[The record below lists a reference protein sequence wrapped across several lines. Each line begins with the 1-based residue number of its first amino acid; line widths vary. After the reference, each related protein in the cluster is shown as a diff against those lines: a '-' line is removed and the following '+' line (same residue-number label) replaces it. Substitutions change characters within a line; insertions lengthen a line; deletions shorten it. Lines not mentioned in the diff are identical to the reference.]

1 MRIPSKQQRLMA
13 LDIVE
18 KNCKSKGAYLKE
30 HVKDYNKFLNKI
42 SRMYPAYTKTTNACL
57 SSSKN
62 ILIELVKCVHMD
74 NKITNSI
81 QLKWFKSFLNT
92 IVNCVKAGLSVVL
105 GMLNNYIKTSTQD
118 LFNTVVS
125 TGVTLITV
133 SLITS
138 SIVIGTVSAVVIL
151 GIGLWMNSAEKQMN
165 DLRIKKG
172 PSWWDKIKDKI
183 TGMFGDDEEVPEEL
197 LPPEPKTPNITA
209 TVINESVALL
219 GAFIFLIM
227 LKAVVI
233 NRFNEEIK
241 EKLEILSS
249 LFTPS
254 SVLIGLLTT
263 LLLVGSGGL
272 SAIV

>member
-105 GMLNNYIKTSTQD
+105 GMLNNYIKRSTQD
-118 LFNTVVS
+118 LFNTAVS
-125 TGVTLITV
+125 AVYTTFMVTLIT
-133 SLITS
+133 S
-138 SIVIGTVSAVVIL
+138 SVVVGVVSAVVIL

-172 PSWWDKIKDKI
+172 PSWWDKFKDKMSGI
-183 TGMFGDDEEVPEEL
+183 FGDDEEVPEEL

-209 TVINESVALL
+209 TIINESA
-219 GAFIFLIM
+219 GAIGAVIFLLM

-233 NRFNEEIK
+233 NRFNEELK
-241 EKLEILSS
+241 EKIGLLSS
-249 LFTPS
+249 LFTPTN
-254 SVLIGLLTT
+254 VLLGLLST
-263 LLLVGSGGL
+263 LLLVGSGGV